1 MGWSPS
7 SRWVEDEALSNGRG
21 SPICHAASSLL
32 AVTIISTCMQSILHY
47 NVYLILLY
55 IYIAI
60 FVYNALYLAIYLIYN
75 ISIFKAGSIELTYSI
90 LAIKSNQAA
99 NWVMCATKSTWRLW
113 GCLALSPPWHWLKRK
128 HQVAVTNCRAKLV
141 LIILFRYFSVSSHR
155 GPQIWNPSCWC
166 SVFVKRS
173 SLFSSVRF

>member
-1 MGWSPS
+1 MITVIPMGWRWSPQQS
-7 SRWVEDEALSNGRG
+7 TRKSHMPRSFKSFGCDDNKHL
-21 SPICHAASSLL
+21 HAVNTTLQCIFN
-32 AVTIISTCMQSILHY
+32 TDI
-47 NVYLILLY
+47 Y

-60 FVYNALYLAIYLIYN
+60 FVYTALYLAIYLIYN

-155 GPQIWNPSCWC
+155 GPQIWNPSWC